1 MQKQGDVKKI
11 PIVEGWFTTD
21 AKEPH
26 LIGNRCKSC
35 GEYFFPK
42 AFLCRNP
49 NCRKKDLEE
58 VFLGRKGNLWSFTAN
73 HYPASP
79 PYVPASP
86 FVPYGIAVVELPKE
100 KLMVMGQ
107 VSSGYELDK
116 LKIGMEMELVVE
128 KLYNDEEG
136 NERIIWK
143 WKPLT

>member
-11 PIVEGWFTTD
+11 PIIEGWFTTD
-21 AKEPH
+21 TEEPH

-58 VFLGRKGNLWSFTAN
+58 VFLSRKGNLWSFTVN
-73 HYPASP
+73 HYQASP
-79 PYVPASP
+79 PYVPPSP

-107 VSSGYELDK
+107 VSHGYELDK
-116 LKIGMEMELVVE
+116 LKIGMEMELIVE
-128 KLYNDEEG
+128 KLYDDQEG
-136 NERIIWK
+136 NENIIWK
-143 WKPLT
+143 WKPS